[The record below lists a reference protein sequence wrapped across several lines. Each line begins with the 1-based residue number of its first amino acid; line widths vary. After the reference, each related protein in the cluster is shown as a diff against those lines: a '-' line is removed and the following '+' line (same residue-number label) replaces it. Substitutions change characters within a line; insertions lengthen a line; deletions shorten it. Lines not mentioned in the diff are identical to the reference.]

1 MKMIDNK
8 TTLLATDLQEQIGS
22 GDCIKISASY
32 FSIYAYDT
40 LKESLKD
47 IQQLQFI
54 FTKPTFVVDQV
65 TEQNKKAEREFF
77 IPKPNA
83 TSNIYGAEFEIRLK
97 NKLTQ
102 KAIAKECA
110 DWIRQKAVFQTNTTD
125 NTFEQSIIIQTG
137 QSQESKSAYFPIYD
151 FGLVGLG
158 MERGKTE
165 SNTVYRIDREAASHH
180 LNVFDQIWHDK
191 SKTRDITAE
200 LIAHIEAVYKEN
212 APERIYFLI
221 LYHLFKD
228 FLSNINEDDLPND
241 RTGYQNSKIWQ
252 ALYQFQKDAAVG
264 LINKLE
270 RYNGCILAD
279 SVGLG
284 KTYTALAVIKYYE
297 LRNKSV
303 LVLCP
308 KKLGA
313 NWTNYNTNVIT
324 NPFSQDRF
332 NYDVIYHTDL
342 SRKRGETNGMD
353 LSKINWGNYDLVVID
368 ESHNFRNRESFK
380 DKDTRYD
387 KLMNQVIRSGV
398 KTKVLML
405 SATPVNNRFNDLK
418 NQLALAYEGD
428 SELLQS
434 KLDVRRDIDTIF
446 AQAQKSFNEWA
457 RLEPSERTTQAILGR
472 LDFDFFK
479 LLDSVTIAR
488 SRKHIQRFYDTK
500 DIGSFPQRLPPIS
513 VRSALSNT
521 KSIALNDLYSRLSMI
536 KMSVYAP
543 VNYIF
548 PSHLDKYEA
557 MFESGEGQARNF
569 RQKDREK
576 SLQRLM
582 IINLLKRLES
592 SVYAF
597 GLTLQTLAD
606 KLSDTLSRIER
617 FLCNH
622 DDQTLMI
629 DMGLDYED
637 DEDSISMGGFDGEKV
652 KILLE
657 DMDLLQWQQDLSED
671 LLMIQELQD
680 MVRAITPE
688 DDAKLQRI
696 ITQIHHKIQN
706 PINEGNKKVIIFT
719 AFADTA
725 DYLYDQLAPVFL
737 EQYGIHT
744 AKITGTQD
752 ISTIKTAQGSRHG
765 YDMQGLL
772 TLFAPKAK
780 QKDRVFP
787 EETRQID
794 ILIATD
800 CISEGQNLQD
810 CDYLI
815 NYDIHWNPVRII
827 QRFGRIDRI
836 GSTNRQIQLVN
847 YWPDID
853 LDDYIRLKERVENRM
868 VIVDVTSTGDD
879 NVLSAKANDIAYRQE
894 QLKKLQTEVLDL
906 EDASTG
912 VCITDLGLND
922 FRQDLMAYLQTH
934 PDLPYLPLGL
944 HAVVPENSDMG
955 LHRGVIFALKARHAK
970 PDECY
975 AGQNHLYPYYLVYIG
990 ESGQI
995 LLDHTTSKQVLEL
1008 AHIACRD
1015 QHEPMACAYE
1025 PFNQKTHDGKDMTQY
1040 SALLDEVVLAIQ
1052 NIKRQSDIDSL
1063 FGGATTTALEDEVV
1077 GLDDFELI
1085 GFIVVQGVV

>member
-83 TSNIYGAEFEIRLK
+83 ASNIYGAEFEIRLK

-158 MERGKTE
+158 LERGKTE

-191 SKTRDITAE
+191 SKTRDITDE

-221 LYHLFKD
+221 LYHVFKD

-592 SVYAF
+592 SVHAF
-597 GLTLQTLAD
+597 GLTLQTLAQ
-606 KLSDTLSRIER
+606 KLSDTLYKIER
-617 FLCNH
+617 FLNNH
-622 DDQTLMI
+622 DDKILMI
-629 DMGLDYED
+629 DVGLGYED

-657 DMDLLQWQQDLSED
+657 DMDLLQWQRDLSED
-671 LLMIQELQD
+671 LLMIQELQE

-752 ISTIKTAQGSRHG
+752 ISTIKTAQGGRHG

-922 FRQDLMAYLQTH
+922 FRQDLMAYLQAH

-955 LHRGVIFALKARHAK
+955 LYRGVIFALKARHTK
-970 PDECY
+970 PDERY

-1015 QHEPMACAYE
+1015 QHEPMVCAYE

-1040 SALLDEVVLAIQ
+1040 STLLDEVVLAIQ